1 MARRKISEYTAKKIL
16 FNHLG
21 LSYLGISISTKDSS
35 YTEKIQQLSP
45 DVSYVIKVDQGVKG
59 RFKKGL
65 VKLEVAKDSV
75 GSVLQELSEKGY
87 WQFLIEE
94 FIPYEKSQE
103 KYLAVLRTR
112 EGIEIL
118 YSENGGI
125 DIESHAD
132 GIKKIVIKSPEDF
145 VNSAG
150 EIESLLGV
158 QPLLV
163 EKILELFEK
172 CYFSFLEIN
181 PLIVRNAQYIVLDLA
196 VEVDSAAEFF
206 VDHVWTPA
214 DFIEEESGKTEEEK
228 NIEDLKS
235 KSQASFKLN
244 VLNQNGSIFVLLS
257 GGGASLVVADEVYNL
272 GFGKELAN
280 YGEYSGNPTEEE
292 TYLYTKNLLSLLQKS
307 QAPKKVLIIGGGVA
321 NFTDVRITF
330 RGIIQALEE
339 VSIQLQNQNV
349 KVYVRRGGPN
359 QEEGL
364 SMMKDFLQK
373 NNLFGDVQGPE
384 MVLTDIVKE
393 AVGKL

>member
-21 LSYLGISISTKDSS
+21 LSYLGTSISTKDPS
-35 YTEKIQQLSP
+35 YTEKIERFSEEKL
-45 DVSYVIKVDQGVKG
+45 YVVKVDQGVKG

-65 VKLEVAKDSV
+65 VKLQVAKDDLIV
-75 GSVLQELSEKGY
+75 AVQELSTKGY
-87 WQFLIEE
+87 TQFLIEE
-94 FIPYEKSQE
+94 FVPYEISQE
-103 KYLAVLRTR
+103 KYLAVIRTR
-112 EGIEIL
+112 EGLEVL
-118 YSENGGI
+118 YSESGGV

-132 GIKKIVIKSPEDF
+132 AIQKIIVKSPDDF
-145 VNSAG
+145 RNASVGVEPLREVGSLFIEKVL
-150 EIESLLGV
+150 EI
-158 QPLLV
+158 
-163 EKILELFEK
+163 FEK
-172 CYFSFLEIN
+172 YYFSFLEIN
-181 PLIVRNAQYIVLDLA
+181 PLIVRETQYIVLDLA

-206 VDHVWTPA
+206 VDHVWTPV

-272 GFGKELAN
+272 GFGKKLAN

-292 TYLYTKNLLSLLQKS
+292 TYLYTKNLLSLLLES
-307 QAPKKVLIIGGGVA
+307 QADKKVLIIGGGVA

-339 VSIQLQNQNV
+339 VSHELQSQGV
-349 KVYVRRGGPN
+349 KVFVRRGGPN

-364 SMMKDFLQK
+364 AMMKEFLEK
-373 NNLFGDVQGPE
+373 NALLGNVYGPE
-384 MVLTDIVKE
+384 IVLTDIVGE
-393 AVGKL
+393 AIESL